1 MAESAR
7 PLHQPT
13 ESLVAASGRARWNKS
28 AFSKMP
34 FYPEILRISDKA
46 VLC

>member
-13 ESLVAASGRARWNKS
+13 ESLVAASGRARKNKRM
-28 AFSKMP
+28 FLKLHFLP
-34 FYPEILRISDKA
+34 IPHFGF
-46 VLC
+46 